1 MTNSAKAGDK
11 HSFFIEAACNG
22 MFGVGNAAMVPDPNR
37 YFTISKAD
45 LVVPNLLVQD
55 VYHDLT

>member
-1 MTNSAKAGDK
+1 
-11 HSFFIEAACNG
+11 